1 MLSGRDVLKHLRPMF
16 DKRADESI
24 VFKLL
29 SQEVIEGSGCLW
41 WQVKHHHA
49 IKSQM

>member
-24 VFKLL
+24 VFRIFL
-29 SQEVIEGSGCLW
+29 QEMNKWE
-41 WQVKHHHA
+41 
-49 IKSQM
+49 